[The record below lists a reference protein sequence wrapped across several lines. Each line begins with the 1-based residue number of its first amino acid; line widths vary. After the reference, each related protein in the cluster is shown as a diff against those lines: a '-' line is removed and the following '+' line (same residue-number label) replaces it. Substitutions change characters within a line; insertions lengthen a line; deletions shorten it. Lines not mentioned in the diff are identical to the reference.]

1 MKNRLYLFI
10 IANCLLLGVSILQAN
25 AFKVL
30 DYDLTVAESKKH
42 EKHWEKGGESD
53 FFHKGHEE
61 KGEKGDKGYESK
73 HG

>member
-1 MKNRLYLFI
+1 MKNRLCLFVVG
-10 IANCLLLGVSILQAN
+10 NCLLLGVSILQAS

-30 DYDLTVAESKKH
+30 DHDLAVAESKKH
-42 EKHWEKGGESD
+42 HEHEKGGESD
-53 FFHKGHEE
+53 FFHKGYEE

>member
-1 MKNRLYLFI
+1 MRNQVCVFIVVNYLLVGSI
-10 IANCLLLGVSILQAN
+10 ILRAG

-30 DYDLTVAESKKH
+30 NHDLTVAESKKH
-42 EKHWEKGGESD
+42 DSWEKGEESD
-53 FFHKGHEE
+53 FFDHGEHE

>member
-1 MKNRLYLFI
+1 MKKRLYLFI
-10 IANCLLLGVSILQAN
+10 VANCLLFGVSFLQVN

-30 DYDLTVAESKKH
+30 NHDLTVAESKKH
-42 EKHWEKGGESD
+42 DSWEKGDESD
-53 FFHKGHEE
+53 FFEEESAE